1 MEYKETPLDAIKEF
15 CKKCIGGA
23 RYVDR
28 CTGTNCDIY
37 PYRKG
42 KNPFRKKRK
51 LTDEQREQLAERL
64 KNARNN
70 KIESKFKTEW

>member
-1 MEYKETPLDAIKEF
+1 MEYKETPIGAIKEF

-23 RYVDR
+23 HYVDG
-28 CTGTNCDIY
+28 CTDINCDIF

-51 LTDEQREQLAERL
+51 LTDEQRKQLSERL
-64 KNARNN
+64 KNSRN
-70 KIESKFKTEW
+70 KK